1 MTSALTA
8 SLAAFAITLL
18 SGLLALYLRERR
30 AIVFASCA
38 GGLIGAATLFLL
50 PDAMRLVARAPS
62 KISLVLVWLVA
73 AVGFLISYGLERF
86 HSAQSTRLAGLGG
99 AIGLALHSFF
109 DGVVIGQGFRAGEEI
124 GYVLVL
130 AVMLHRMAD
139 GAGAVGIMLG
149 TEHGL
154 GQTAVMLL
162 LTALAPVLG
171 AIAQSFIE
179 VPAFLFALLLS
190 FFAGMLFYTGSLRLV
205 PEARR
210 ASISAATVSLYF
222 AGGFA
227 VVAAAYVLSHS

>member
-1 MTSALTA
+1 MTSAVTA
-8 SLAAFAITLL
+8 AIAAFGITLL
-18 SGLLALYLRERR
+18 SGLLAIYLRERK

-50 PDAMRLVARAPS
+50 PDAMRLVGRTNQSP
-62 KISLVLVWLVA
+62 ITLVWLAA
-73 AVGFLISYGLERF
+73 AVGFLVFYGLERL
-86 HSAQSTRLAGLGG
+86 HSTQSTRLAGLGG
-99 AIGLALHSFF
+99 AMGLALHSFF

-130 AVMLHRMAD
+130 AVLLHRMAD

-154 GQTAVMLL
+154 GQTAAMLL

-190 FFAGMLFYTGSLRLV
+190 FFAGMLFYSGSLRLV

-210 ASISAATVSLYF
+210 ASISTATVSLYF